1 MKIAVLAD
9 ELLKEELLAQGLQEG
24 VEVKWMKEPLLVT
37 NAEAYIDLLF
47 EPTEEHIRQLK
58 NLRPA
63 MILVNAVHL
72 TLEELPGNFI
82 RFNGWPSFLKRPI
95 MEAAGKEALLKKKAE
110 AIFDCF
116 NRSTEWVTDIPGFV
130 SARVLSMI
138 INEAY
143 FALEENVSSKDEI
156 DTAMKLGTNYPY
168 GPFEWSQKIGLKNIH
183 TLLVKLA
190 ALHPRYQPSN
200 LLRKEAMGI

>member
-95 MEAAGKEALLKKKAE
+95 MEAAGKEALLKKKS
-110 AIFDCF
+110 
-116 NRSTEWVTDIPGFV
+116 RSHF
-130 SARVLSMI
+130 
-138 INEAY
+138 
-143 FALEENVSSKDEI
+143 
-156 DTAMKLGTNYPY
+156 
-168 GPFEWSQKIGLKNIH
+168 
-183 TLLVKLA
+183 
-190 ALHPRYQPSN
+190 
-200 LLRKEAMGI
+200 